1 MFPSPKDRPPPE
13 NQTNVV
19 YQIGCSDCPWNYIG
33 ETGRAFNTRKKEHIR
48 NVKLF
53 KDGSN
58 IAKHAW
64 TFDHKIDFG
73 SSKIIDKGNYRHRLT
88 LESWHT
94 AITTNACSYVALLWR
109 RKDLSKMNTS
119 KLERNTKKQ
128 PCEYKSK

>member
-19 YQIGCSDCPWNYIG
+19 YQIGCLDCPWNNIG

-48 NVKLF
+48 NVKQF

-73 SSKIIDKGNYRHRLT
+73 SSKIIDKGIYRHRLT

-94 AITTNACSYVALLWR
+94 AITTNADNNSKHLPEQYRFLLKR
-109 RKDLSKMNTS
+109 S
-119 KLERNTKKQ
+119 
-128 PCEYKSK
+128 